1 MSYFPKISYFPKM
14 SYIPKMSYF
23 LSFVLR
29 APRAAH
35 THAFKF
41 ATLNHDTPGVWCV
54 FVLENRHKAV
64 RYGPQRPQLDQ
75 RSLAAPLAWDLGRRK
90 DSRQANWD

>member
-41 ATLNHDTPGVWCV
+41 ATLNHDTP
-54 FVLENRHKAV
+54 LEFGAF
-64 RYGPQRPQLDQ
+64 LF
-75 RSLAAPLAWDLGRRK
+75 
-90 DSRQANWD
+90 